1 VGRDQH
7 EEGLEAHLRVRQRP
21 GKQPVTSLP
30 GRKYRMSLI
39 KHLLEKPSLSRDA
52 KYTVLNGVAYLAVGA
67 LLVVWPGVTQTVFR
81 DSAFAGHEE
90 ALMRV
95 IGLTVAVIG
104 WLYIFGG
111 RSGARQ
117 FVAASVV
124 DRLVFVPLVLIP
136 LAIAGVFPH
145 LFVTFALLDASLAI
159 GAWALLGRE

>member
-1 VGRDQH
+1 
-7 EEGLEAHLRVRQRP
+7 
-21 GKQPVTSLP
+21 
-30 GRKYRMSLI
+30 MSLI
-39 KHLLEKPSLSRDA
+39 RQLLEKPRSLSRDA
-52 KYTVLNGVAYLAVGA
+52 KYTVLNGVAYLAVGT
-67 LLVVWPGVTQTVFR
+67 LLIVWPGVTQTVFR
-81 DSAFAGHEE
+81 DAAFAGHEE

-111 RSGARQ
+111 RSGVRQ

-136 LAIAGVFPH
+136 LAIAGVFSH
-145 LFVTFALLDASLAI
+145 LFITFALLDASLAI

>member
-1 VGRDQH
+1 MSGD
-7 EEGLEAHLRVRQRP
+7 EDG
-21 GKQPVTSLP
+21 
-30 GRKYRMSLI
+30 MSLI
-39 KHLLEKPSLSRDA
+39 KHLLEKPRSLSRDA
-52 KYTVLNGVAYLAVGA
+52 KYTVLNGVAYMAVGT
-67 LLVVWPGVTQTVFR
+67 LLIAWPGVTQTVFQGR
-81 DSAFAGHEE
+81 SFCRTRSSAHA
-90 ALMRV
+90 RNR
-95 IGLTVAVIG
+95 GLTVAVIG

>member
-1 VGRDQH
+1 
-7 EEGLEAHLRVRQRP
+7 
-21 GKQPVTSLP
+21 
-30 GRKYRMSLI
+30 MSLI
-39 KHLLEKPSLSRDA
+39 RHLLERPRSLSRDA
-52 KYTVLNGVAYLAVGA
+52 KYTVLNGVAYMAVGT
-67 LLVVWPGVTQTVFR
+67 LLIVWPGVTQTVFR

-111 RSGARQ
+111 RSETRQ

-136 LAIAGVFPH
+136 RRRVPPPLHNVR
-145 LFVTFALLDASLAI
+145 AI
-159 GAWALLGRE
+159 GRLPRRRGVGATWSRMSVRSRVSS

>member
-1 VGRDQH
+1 
-7 EEGLEAHLRVRQRP
+7 
-21 GKQPVTSLP
+21 
-30 GRKYRMSLI
+30 MSLI
-39 KHLLEKPSLSRDA
+39 RHLLERPRSLSRDA
-52 KYTVLNGVAYLAVGA
+52 KYTVLNGVAYLAVGT

-81 DSAFAGHEE
+81 DAAFAGHEE

-136 LAIAGVFPH
+136 LAIAGVLPPLRNVRAAGRIPRH
-145 LFVTFALLDASLAI
+145 RGVGASWSRMNA
-159 GAWALLGRE
+159 RSRVSS

>member
-1 VGRDQH
+1 
-7 EEGLEAHLRVRQRP
+7 
-21 GKQPVTSLP
+21 VTSLP

-145 LFVTFALLDASLAI
+145 LFLTFTLLDASLAI
-159 GAWALLGRE
+159 GAWTLLGRD